1 MSTAES
7 EKARPRVGVI
17 GHGVFG
23 ATYERLDEC
32 SFDVMA
38 VVPSIEHINPTFLRE
53 YDVMLVACSSTELE
67 EVAFQTKALRLVRA
81 VPAIAI
87 VPGGAGAPA
96 AARIGFRG
104 FIAREVEPEA
114 LTRTVRA
121 VADGEVAF
129 PRATLAALLHMLSF
143 LPLSGAQ
150 SPGSLTP
157 RQRQIVALI
166 AQGSTDR
173 QIAAQLDITE
183 STAHK
188 HVQNALRRSKTKTR
202 SQLVAVVHQGAGA

>member
-1 MSTAES
+1 MITAGNGETL
-7 EKARPRVGVI
+7 PRVGVV

-32 SFDVMA
+32 SFDLMA
-38 VVPSIEHINPTFLRE
+38 IVPTIDHVNPAFLRE

-67 EVAFQTKALRLVRA
+67 EVPFQTKALRVVRA
-81 VPAIAI
+81 VPAIAV

-104 FIAREVEPEA
+104 FIARDVEPAA

-129 PRATLAALLHMLSF
+129 PRATLAALFKMLSY
-143 LPLSGAQ
+143 LPLSGTQ
-150 SPGSLTP
+150 SPDSLTP
-157 RQRQIVALI
+157 RQHQIVALI
-166 AQGSTDR
+166 AQGATDR
-173 QIAAQLDITE
+173 QIAAQLDISE

-202 SQLVAVVHQGAGA
+202 SQLVAVMHQGAGA